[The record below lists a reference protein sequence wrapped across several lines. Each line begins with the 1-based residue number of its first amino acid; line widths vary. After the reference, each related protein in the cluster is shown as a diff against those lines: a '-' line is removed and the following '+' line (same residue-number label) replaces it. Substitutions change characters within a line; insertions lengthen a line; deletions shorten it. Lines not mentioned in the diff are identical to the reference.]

1 MYTIVS
7 VCMSRKKK
15 KKTRRHRRFTIVPGA
30 PRVTHTH
37 MHYSSSLR
45 LLVFFTHIHTCNRP
59 SHLHTR
65 TLSRSGGS
73 MYTSEKKKEN
83 FNDSIEARNTTPCS
97 SGEIVSFLCYFFH
110 FSLYHIT
117 NIRSFLLEC
126 SDKHGARNQTR
137 SHTIRDNNVY
147 NDSSVITP
155 VARSLGMLKK
165 RHQLG

>member
-1 MYTIVS
+1 ML
-7 VCMSRKKK
+7 RKKK
-15 KKTRRHRRFTIVPGA
+15 KKNTAPPSFHYSSRRT
-30 PRVTHTH
+30 THTH

-73 MYTSEKKKEN
+73 MYTSEKKKKGN

-97 SGEIVSFLCYFFH
+97 SGEIVAFLCYFFH

-155 VARSLGMLKK
+155 EARSLGMLKK
-165 RHQLG
+165 CIN